1 MEFFLIVLLGCVA
14 GIFTGLIPGIHMNT
28 VSVSL
33 IYLMPEK
40 QELIYFIIPMSVVH
54 TFLDFIPSV
63 LFGAPE
69 EETFLSILPGHKM
82 LLEGKGLTAIK
93 ITVLGGLIGGSLSV
107 LVSFM
112 CGDGRYSEFSHL
124 FNAKKLAEIFSEN
137 GF

>member
-69 EETFLSILPGHKM
+69 SAQPKTTMFVTLIPLFIST
-82 LLEGKGLTAIK
+82 LT
-93 ITVLGGLIGGSLSV
+93 
-107 LVSFM
+107 
-112 CGDGRYSEFSHL
+112 
-124 FNAKKLAEIFSEN
+124 
-137 GF
+137 